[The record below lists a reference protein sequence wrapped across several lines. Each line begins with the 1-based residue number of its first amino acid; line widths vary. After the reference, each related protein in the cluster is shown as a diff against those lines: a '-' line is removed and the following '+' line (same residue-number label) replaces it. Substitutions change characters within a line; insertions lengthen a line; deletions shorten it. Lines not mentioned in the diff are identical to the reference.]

1 MFKDSLAKYYQ
12 SNKERLQK
20 GLVKNIS
27 SFILYKILHL
37 YKSFQRRKI
46 KKCKNMVAKMMCLNL

>member
-37 YKSFQRRKI
+37 YKSF
-46 KKCKNMVAKMMCLNL
+46 